1 MYVFIILLHKYAAVR
16 KSFTFFFAN
25 CSKCTSKLRNLA
37 CYFSILKIFQS
48 DINNTIYII
57 DVLILPLL
65 LILLL
70 FYCMISSLVM
80 DQETSFF

>member
-1 MYVFIILLHKYAAVR
+1 MLQYENYLH
-16 KSFTFFFAN
+16 FFAS
-25 CSKCTSKLRNLA
+25 CSKCTRKLRNLA

-48 DINNTIYII
+48 DINNTIYIT

-70 FYCMISSLVM
+70 FYCMISALVT
-80 DQETSFF
+80 DQEPLF